1 MSTINN
7 LKESAIYVHIPF
19 CDHKCIYCDFYS
31 IITSNN
37 ISSFLQSLKKEIK
50 YYAEN
55 YSSNRIITSIFFGGG
70 TPSLMQPEYLEEII
84 SSIAENF
91 SVSAEAEITMETN
104 PGTVDKEK
112 LRKFRTAGINR
123 ISIGV
128 QSFNDDE
135 LKFLTR
141 IHNSNTA
148 VETLHIASE
157 VGFENISLDLIFN
170 LPKQTKQRWLSNLQQ
185 AIQLPIK
192 HISTYSLIL
201 ERGTILNKM
210 VLDGKVKMQSDD
222 HDADLYE
229 TTLEF
234 FENSDFYQYEVSNF
248 TKPGYECKHNNVYWH
263 YGEYLGLGTSSH
275 SFIDGK
281 RWWNYSSLK
290 RYINEIDTNGIAV
303 ANCEELSP
311 EEFHNEYIMLALRS
325 SGIKLK
331 IYNSTFGDNW
341 LKKNYSYLN
350 KLENENF
357 ILFDDSNIKLTKK
370 GYALCDEILKNLL

>member
-1 MSTINN
+1 M
-7 LKESAIYVHIPF
+7 KESALYIHIPF

-31 IITSNN
+31 IITSDN
-37 ISSFLQSLKKEIK
+37 ISSFLQSLKKEIR

-55 YSSNRIITSIFFGGG
+55 FSSNRIITSIFFGGG

-84 SSIAENF
+84 SSIAKNF
-91 SVSAEAEITMETN
+91 NVSAEAEITMETN

-112 LRKFRTAGINR
+112 LRKFRTNGINR
-123 ISIGV
+123 ISVGV

-170 LPKQTKQRWLSNLQQ
+170 IPKQTKQIWLSNLKQ

-192 HISTYSLIL
+192 HISAYSLIL

-210 VLDGKVKMQSDD
+210 VLDGKVKMQTDD

-229 TTLEF
+229 TTIDFLTQ
-234 FENSDFYQYEVSNF
+234 NGFYQYEVSNF
-248 TKPGYECKHNNVYWH
+248 AKPGFECRHNNAYWQ
-263 YGEYLGLGTSSH
+263 YEDYLGIGTSAH
-275 SFIDGK
+275 SFVDGK

-290 RYINEIDTNGIAV
+290 RYINEIDINGNAIANYEV
-303 ANCEELSP
+303 LSP
-311 EEFHNEYIMLALRS
+311 EEFLTEYVMLALRS

-331 IYNSTFGDNW
+331 KHKNILGENW
-341 LKKNYSYLN
+341 LKKNYSYLK

-357 ILFDDSNIKLTKK
+357 VLFDNSCIKLTKK
-370 GYALCDEILKNLL
+370 GYAVCDEILQNIL